1 MASRRTIAA
10 GALAC
15 LLAPQAVAGL
25 VAGHLVL
32 DHHESA
38 TAPANPLAPAWHGHD
53 ASAAPHDHALS
64 PGGERDV
71 ELRRS
76 APVAPPDA
84 WILAHAPGS
93 PVPASDTALRDSLP
107 GPDPPHPRPPL
118 VRRI

>member
-10 GALAC
+10 AALAC

-25 VAGHLVL
+25 VASHLVL

-38 TAPANPLAPAWHGHD
+38 AVPATPLAPAWHSHD

-71 ELRRS
+71 ELRRA

-84 WILAHAPGS
+84 GILAQAPGS
-93 PVPASDTALRDSLP
+93 PVPASGAAPADSVR